1 MDKQSCENHITV
13 LKRVRDVCSSQL
25 DIGALTELDGVI
37 AGLEWALDHRHSAE
51 EVEKLKLRA
60 HHPMTNV
67 CHNADY
73 RRYCLK
79 CTQFQSLN
87 FFCAVGSMP
96 FRVERNDLISSWPER
111 TDGRADA

>member
-51 EVEKLKLRA
+51 EVERLKLRA
-60 HHPMTNV
+60 LQAIAAVVSIVTNV
-67 CHNADY
+67 RHW
-73 RRYCLK
+73 
-79 CTQFQSLN
+79 
-87 FFCAVGSMP
+87 MM
-96 FRVERNDLISSWPER
+96 
-111 TDGRADA
+111 